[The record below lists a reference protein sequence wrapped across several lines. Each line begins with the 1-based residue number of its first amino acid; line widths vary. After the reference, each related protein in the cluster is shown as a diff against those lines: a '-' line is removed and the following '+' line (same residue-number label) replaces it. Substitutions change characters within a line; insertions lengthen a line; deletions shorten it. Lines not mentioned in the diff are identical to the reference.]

1 MGWIDS
7 LRDMHPYRLLL
18 LAALCAV
25 GIGLMLA
32 MVQVTQGQVE
42 RAHAFHAQQ
51 ALQAAKAAQDAER
64 ARPVITVAAI
74 R

>member
-18 LAALCAV
+18 LAALCAI

-32 MVQVTQGQVE
+32 MAHVTQEQVE
-42 RAHAFHAQQ
+42 RARAFHAEQ
-51 ALQAAKAAQDAER
+51 ALQAAKAAQDRER
-64 ARPVITVAAI
+64 VRPVMTVAAM